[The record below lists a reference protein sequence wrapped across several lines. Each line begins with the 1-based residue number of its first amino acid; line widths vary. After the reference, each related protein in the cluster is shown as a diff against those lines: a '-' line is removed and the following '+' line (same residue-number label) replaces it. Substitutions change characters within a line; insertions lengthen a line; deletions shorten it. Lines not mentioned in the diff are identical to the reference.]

1 MRRLVAVRVLHAV
14 VVLLVVATIAFLLI
28 KLAPGDPFSYE
39 STSLSAEVRARLRSQ
54 FGYDRPLIEQYG
66 RFLGNALRGDLGY
79 SQLLRLPVTEAIA
92 SRLPNTLLLMGL
104 ALSLSFGLGML
115 LGIFGVRHRDTRAGR
130 ITNRATLLVYSFPD
144 FWLAL
149 MLLLLFAY
157 WIPILPAGG
166 MVDPVMHPYMGT
178 AEAAWD
184 RLTHLILPLL
194 TLTLLLTAY
203 IVRFQRA
210 ALLEVLPADYVRTA
224 RAKGASERN
233 VIGRH
238 AFRNALLPMIT
249 LAGLAFPL
257 LLGGAVFVEKVFAWP
272 GMGMLVLTAISI
284 RDYPLVMASVMV
296 AAAMVTLGNLLA
308 DIAYAWADPRIRT
321 H

>member
-1 MRRLVAVRVLHAV
+1 MRRLVAVRFLHAV
-14 VVLLVVATIAFLLI
+14 VVLFVVTTIAFLLI

-39 STSLSAEVRARLRSQ
+39 STTLSAEVRARMRAQ
-54 FGYDRPLIEQYG
+54 FGYDRPLLEQYG
-66 RFLGNALRGDLGY
+66 RFVGNAVRGDLGY
-79 SQLLRLPVTEAIA
+79 SQLLRVPVTQAIA
-92 SRLPNTLLLMGL
+92 SRLPNTLLLMSL
-104 ALSLSFGLGML
+104 ALALSFGLGML
-115 LGIFGVRHRDTRAGR
+115 LGVFEVRHRDTRAGR
-130 ITNRATLLVYSFPD
+130 LANRATLLVYSLPD

-178 AEAAWD
+178 GAALLD
-184 RLTHLILPLL
+184 RLEHLVLPLL

-203 IVRFQRA
+203 IVRYQRA
-210 ALLEVLPADYVRTA
+210 ALLEVLPSDYVRTA
-224 RAKGASERN
+224 RAKGVSERG

-272 GMGMLVLTAISI
+272 GMGMLVLTAISV
-284 RDYPLVMASVMV
+284 RDYPLLMAAVMV

-321 H
+321 R

>member
-1 MRRLVAVRVLHAV
+1 VRRLVAVRLLHAV
-14 VVLLVVATIAFLLI
+14 VVLLVVATVAFLLI

-39 STSLSAEVRARLRSQ
+39 STSLTAEVRAQLRAQ
-54 FGYDRPLIEQYG
+54 AGYDRPLLEQYG
-66 RFLGNALRGDLGY
+66 RFLGNAVRGDLGY
-79 SQLLRLPVTEAIA
+79 SQLLRVPVTKAIA
-92 SRLPNTLLLMGL
+92 SRLPNTLLLMSL
-104 ALSLSFGLGML
+104 ALSLSFAFGML
-115 LGIFGVRHRDTRAGR
+115 LGVFGVRHRDARAGR
-130 ITNRATLLVYSFPD
+130 VTDRATLFVYSLPD

-157 WIPILPAGG
+157 WVPVLPAGG
-166 MVDPVMHPYMGT
+166 MVDPVMHPYMGP
-178 AEAAWD
+178 AEALWD
-184 RLTHLILPLL
+184 RLKHLILPLT

-203 IVRFQRA
+203 IVRYQRA
-210 ALLEVLPADYVRTA
+210 ALLEALPADYVRTA
-224 RAKGASERN
+224 RAKGVSEGA

-257 LLGGAVFVEKVFAWP
+257 LLGGAVFVEKVFSWP
-272 GMGMLVLTAISI
+272 GMGMLVLTAISV
-284 RDYPLVMASVMV
+284 RDYPLIMAAVMV

-321 H
+321 R

>member
-1 MRRLVAVRVLHAV
+1 VRRLVAVRVLHAV

-39 STSLSAEVRARLRSQ
+39 STTLSAELRARLRAQ
-54 FGYDRPLIEQYG
+54 AGYDRPLIEQYG
-66 RFLGNALRGDLGY
+66 RFLGNAVRGDLGY
-79 SQLLRLPVTEAIA
+79 SQLLRVPVTTAIA
-92 SRLPNTLLLMGL
+92 SRLPNTLLLMSL
-104 ALSLSFGLGML
+104 ALALSFGLGML
-115 LGIFGVRHRDTRAGR
+115 LGVVGVRHKDNRAGR
-130 ITNRATLLVYSFPD
+130 LTNRATLLVYSFPD

-166 MVDPVMHPYMGT
+166 MVDPVMHPYMGP
-178 AEAAWD
+178 AEALWD
-184 RLTHLILPLL
+184 RMKHLVLPLL
-194 TLTLLLTAY
+194 TLTLLLSAY
-203 IVRFQRA
+203 IVRYQRA

-224 RAKGASERN
+224 RAKGASEGS
-233 VIGRH
+233 VIGHH

-272 GMGMLVLTAISI
+272 GMGMLVLTAISV

-296 AAAMVTLGNLLA
+296 AAAMVTLGSLLA

-321 H
+321 R

>member
-1 MRRLVAVRVLHAV
+1 MRRLVAVRLLHAV
-14 VVLLVVATIAFLLI
+14 VVLFVVTTIAFLLI

-39 STSLSAEVRARLRSQ
+39 SSTLTAEVRARLRAQ
-54 FGYDRPLIEQYG
+54 AGYDRPLFEQYG
-66 RFLGNALRGDLGY
+66 RFVINAVRGDLGF
-79 SQLLRLPVTEAIA
+79 SQLLRVPVTTAIA
-92 SRLPNTLLLMGL
+92 SRLPNTLLLMSL
-104 ALSLSFGLGML
+104 ALTLSFALGML
-115 LGIFGVRHRDTRAGR
+115 LGVFGVRHRDTRAGR
-130 ITNRATLLVYSFPD
+130 LTDRTTLVVYSFPD

-157 WIPILPAGG
+157 WVPILPAGG
-166 MVDPVMHPYMGT
+166 IVDPVMHPYMGVG
-178 AEAAWD
+178 EALWD
-184 RLTHLILPLL
+184 RLTHLILPLV
-194 TLTLLLTAY
+194 TLTLLLSAY
-203 IVRFQRA
+203 IVRYQRA

-224 RAKGASERN
+224 RAKGVPESD

-249 LAGLAFPL
+249 LAGLSFPM

-272 GMGMLVLTAISI
+272 GMGMLVLTAISV
-284 RDYPLVMASVMV
+284 RDYPLLMATVMV

-321 H
+321 R